1 MIRRPPRS
9 TLFPYTTLFRSAC
22 GSASVCAPAA
32 AATLVRP
39 GVPPPA
45 AIAAPVAR
53 ASPAGAAV
61 QTALRGRVA
70 TGTFIPRAR
79 PTARGDTTTTLLRL
93 TSSLAVGGDSL
104 V

>member
-22 GSASVCAPAA
+22 GSASVCAAAA

-39 GVPPPA
+39 GVPPPG

-53 ASPAGAAV
+53 ASPGGAAV

-70 TGTFIPRAR
+70 TGTFIRAR

-93 TSSLAVGGDSL
+93 TSSLGVGGDSL